1 MGRTNGQ
8 FGRIIGHKV
17 GFFMTNDWG
26 GRKGGQGK
34 DFLELIVSYTFGR
47 TPILKE

>member
-26 GRKGGQGK
+26 GEREDK
-34 DFLELIVSYTFGR
+34 ERTF
-47 TPILKE
+47 